1 MQLVPLRRV
10 FGSKHGARVTAR
22 HVVAQVHGGGEVA
35 PGSVFRRDDDPA
47 FLNLL
52 VGGLFG
58 YS

>member
-1 MQLVPLRRV
+1 MATIASMHTARLT
-10 FGSKHGARVTAR
+10 GARVTAR